1 MHSRTGS
8 TGTTGVGRA
17 LVALAALL
25 TATACAG
32 KRADPAPDPTAAS
45 DSTAAAPSGRPTDQ
59 VPVGYGT
66 LDRRELAVAVSSV
79 TQDDVEHTQ
88 ATRVEEL
95 LQGRVAGL
103 DVKRT
108 GTGQLSVRIRG
119 AGNFTGGGEPLW
131 VLDGMPLAP
140 GLGLNA
146 LASISPKDVERIEVL
161 KDAGSTAIYGTQGAF
176 GVILIR
182 TKRH

>member
-32 KRADPAPDPTAAS
+32 KRADPAPDPAAS